1 MHWETPP
8 GQRDGYLLSVHEEG
22 LSSPARNLEAG
33 KDSTN
38 ITLGRLAPGT
48 CYLVEIWA
56 VAGPYRSL
64 PRNTSGCTGEHP
76 QHPQVTQVGELQ
88 GAPGGMGSVFG
99 GGLEGTVAFLLMLLA
114 CSHLLPLAAFL
125 HQGAQGT
132 LWVVVLAARGKQ
144 GFSGDF
150 VSCSGL
156 DLFFS
161 NSYICLSLQFLLLR
175 QT

>member
-1 MHWETPP
+1 M
-8 GQRDGYLLSVHEEG
+8 HEEG
-22 LSSPARNLEAG
+22 SSSPARNLEAG

-48 CYLVEIWA
+48 CYLVGIWA

-88 GAPGGMGSVFG
+88 GASGGMGSVFG
-99 GGLEGTVAFLLMLLA
+99 GGLEGTVAFFLMLLA
-114 CSHLLPLAAFL
+114 CGHRQSLAAFS

-132 LWVVVLAARGKQ
+132 CWAVVLAARGK
-144 GFSGDF
+144 
-150 VSCSGL
+150 
-156 DLFFS
+156 
-161 NSYICLSLQFLLLR
+161 
-175 QT
+175 